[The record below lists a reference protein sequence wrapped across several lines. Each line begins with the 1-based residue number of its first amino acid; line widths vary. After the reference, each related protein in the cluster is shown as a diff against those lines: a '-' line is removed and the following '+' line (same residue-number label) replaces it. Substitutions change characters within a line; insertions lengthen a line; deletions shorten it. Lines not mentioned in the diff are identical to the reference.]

1 MVSRLLRG
9 RGDVLG
15 GGSAARGAGKVEV
28 EGFGDEAGIGAEGS
42 AALVAVRGVGRTDV
56 GAGRI

>member
-1 MVSRLLRG
+1 MRG